1 MSEWMNEGV
10 NEYFSLN
17 DGFLKVTHDLISYLS
32 FLMGFPGSAR
42 PKILPANA
50 RDKRALRSIPES
62 GRSPGGGHSNPLQ
75 YSCRENPMDR
85 GAWRAAVHMVTKSRT
100 WLKQLSTH
108 ARIPLDISL
117 VVDAPSIFSLGET
130 YFFPL
135 KDPRVMKLWPA
146 LFFFFPWPSS
156 LSPLSLSKQGST
168 LSCQC
173 VLLSTKQFWFRLKFV
188 ASLFYPTCY
197 STFKSAASSKSV
209 HLYRTEQSLMVS
221 YPCYMGYTPVS
232 GLFHFTFVKCWLLPD
247 ELIL

>member
-1 MSEWMNEGV
+1 MSEWINEGV
-10 NEYFSLN
+10 NEYFRLN
-17 DGFLKVTHDLISYLS
+17 DGFLKVTHDLISDLS
-32 FLMGFPGSAR
+32 SLMGFPGGAR

-50 RDKRALRSIPES
+50 RDRRALRSIPES

-130 YFFPL
+130 LFLSPQGSWSYETLACP
-135 KDPRVMKLWPA
+135 V
-146 LFFFFPWPSS
+146 FFFFPWPSS

-173 VLLSTKQFWFRLKFV
+173 VLSSTKQFWFRLKSV
-188 ASLFYPTCY
+188 ASLFYPTCS
-197 STFKSAASSKSV
+197 STFRSAASSKSV
-209 HLYRTEQSLMVS
+209 RLYRTERRLMGS
-221 YPCYMGYTPVS
+221 HPCYMGYIPVS

-247 ELIL
+247 

>member
-1 MSEWMNEGV
+1 MVSWRSHMTLFHTYPSWWASQVVLGQRSCLPMQETKEPCIQSLSQEDPLEEGIATHSSILAGRIPWTEEPDGLQFIWSQRV
-10 NEYFSLN
+10 GHDWGNLAHMHESPLISPLWSMPLLFSLW
-17 DGFLKVTHDLISYLS
+17 VRLIS
-32 FLMGFPGSAR
+32 FPSR
-42 PKILPANA
+42 IL
-50 RDKRALRSIPES
+50 E
-62 GRSPGGGHSNPLQ
+62 
-75 YSCRENPMDR
+75 
-85 GAWRAAVHMVTKSRT
+85 
-100 WLKQLSTH
+100 
-108 ARIPLDISL
+108 
-117 VVDAPSIFSLGET
+117 
-130 YFFPL
+130 
-135 KDPRVMKLWPA
+135 LWNFG
-146 LFFFFPWPSS
+146 LLCFFFFPWPSS

-188 ASLFYPTCY
+188 ASLFYPTCS